1 MNGMQVMDR
10 AIVVEQAAIA
20 AKTKEKGTANP
31 YAAIKAAHLQQV
43 MIAQM
48 QQAQLAAQVAAMRVQ
63 AKTNPSGV
71 VAPGGASAA
80 LFFTITHTLYGKLF
94 TKAAHIA
101 MSFPMASILDIM
113 DDVTVGTVS
122 ECRFFRM
129 L

>member
-10 AIVVEQAAIA
+10 AIAVEQAAIA

-63 AKTNPSGV
+63 AKTNPGGV
-71 VAPGGASAA
+71 AAPGVFPAPCVILVHKLIIRMIASGCADGF
-80 LFFTITHTLYGKLF
+80 LFGFY
-94 TKAAHIA
+94 
-101 MSFPMASILDIM
+101 
-113 DDVTVGTVS
+113 
-122 ECRFFRM
+122 M

>member
-80 LFFTITHTLYGKLF
+80 LTFHNHTYLVWQALHKSSTHCHVLSNGLHTGYHG
-94 TKAAHIA
+94 
-101 MSFPMASILDIM
+101 
-113 DDVTVGTVS
+113 
-122 ECRFFRM
+122 
-129 L
+129 